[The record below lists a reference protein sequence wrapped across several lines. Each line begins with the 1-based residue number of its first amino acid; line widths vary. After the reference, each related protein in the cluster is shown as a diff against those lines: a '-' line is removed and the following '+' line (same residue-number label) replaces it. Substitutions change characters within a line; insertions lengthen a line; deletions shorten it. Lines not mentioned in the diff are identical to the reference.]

1 MMKKIHFLLL
11 ISLLLAACSD
21 DDKEKQPA
29 FVTNITISDAGKTFN
44 PGDAVTVKADG
55 LQSGDQIILDIY
67 WPIADNPLF
76 PEGYSRYTRAV
87 TTEQTSNSITFL
99 APGHWPASRVEMFLE
114 RAGQLQPLGQISVAD
129 GQSPEEPYLYGITNS
144 PRHLHTDR
152 SPRHHPYRPGN
163 TRNIGSN
170 PVP

>member
-1 MMKKIHFLLL
+1 MKKIHFLLL

-87 TTEQTSNSITFL
+87 TTEQT
-99 APGHWPASRVEMFLE
+99 
-114 RAGQLQPLGQISVAD
+114 
-129 GQSPEEPYLYGITNS
+129 TNS
-144 PRHLHTDR
+144 LSQIYSDLHQNIQDAFNEAGIEIM
-152 SPRHHPYRPGN
+152 SPHYIA
-163 TRNIGSN
+163 TRDGSETTI
-170 PVP
+170 PKDDLREKKQ

>member
-1 MMKKIHFLLL
+1 MKKIHFLLL

-55 LQSGDQIILDIY
+55 LQSGNQIILDIY

-76 PEGYSRYTRAV
+76 SRRVFTLHTRRYHGANHQQHYFPCPR
-87 TTEQTSNSITFL
+87 TL
-99 APGHWPASRVEMFLE
+99 ARLTGRNVPWNRPASASRPDFGSRRTIPRRTISL
-114 RAGQLQPLGQISVAD
+114 RYHQL
-129 GQSPEEPYLYGITNS
+129 